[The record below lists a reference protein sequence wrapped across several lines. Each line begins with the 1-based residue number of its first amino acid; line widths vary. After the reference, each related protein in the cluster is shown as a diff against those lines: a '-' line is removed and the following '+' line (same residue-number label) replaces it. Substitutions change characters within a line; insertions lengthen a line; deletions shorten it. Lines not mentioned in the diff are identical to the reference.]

1 MINIKG
7 QKFIRYMPSK
17 CKVKPF
23 QTNTKW
29 SYGSSLPSASLSH
42 FIIIKV
48 QAHQASS
55 ILNGPRGSKWPNFA
69 LLHIWFATSWLS
81 LKFVSMFFW
90 IQKFHV
96 AFNELCLCIYIYF
109 FKNKKQKNSKKKK
122 FQDFQIFPKKK
133 ENFLNEKSL
142 WTRGIEPLSD
152 FKKKKFFELGALD
165 FLVTFFKKAPFF
177 FLSNIS
183 RFFKVFFSKW
193 YMRIPWT
200 KRFVNCDV

>member
-1 MINIKG
+1 MSNIKC
-7 QKFIRYMPSK
+7 QKLTRYMPSK

-29 SYGSSLPSASLSH
+29 SYGSSLPSASPSH

-55 ILNGPRGSKWPNFA
+55 ILNGPRRSKWPNFV
-69 LLHIWFATSWLS
+69 LLHIWFVTSWLS

-96 AFNELCLCIYIYF
+96 AFNELCLCIYIF
-109 FKNKKQKNSKKKK
+109 FKKKQKTKKLKK
-122 FQDFQIFPKKK
+122 NFQDFQIFHKKR

-142 WTRGIEPLSD
+142 WTRGIEPLSHLN
-152 FKKKKFFELGALD
+152 KKFFELGPLN
-165 FLVTFFKKAPFF
+165 FLVTFSKRPNFF
-177 FLSNIS
+177 FQG
-183 RFFKVFFSKW
+183 
-193 YMRIPWT
+193 
-200 KRFVNCDV
+200 